1 MLRKVGVKFLSMKS
15 KILWFDSMNEEIF
28 RKANE
33 LIAKGKTFAIA
44 TIIRTEGS
52 TPRKPGSKMIILQDG
67 STIGT
72 MGGDCL
78 EAGIVDVALN
88 AISEGKSTTI
98 DVALKEEELGGV
110 GMKCGGTADVYIEV
124 VKPTPRLLIIGGG
137 HIGAEVAKLG
147 LNLGFS
153 VTVID
158 PSAKAGIFP
167 ELVEVIYEPIDKGI
181 SRVEISPQTYIVIAT
196 EHKYDE
202 LALKAVV
209 DSNAAYIGVVGSSR
223 KAAVIHR
230 NLANE
235 GISKDKL
242 RRVHIPIGLNIGA
255 ETPEEIAIS
264 IIAEIVRERREP
276 TASGESLKTSP

>member
-1 MLRKVGVKFLSMKS
+1 MKF
-15 KILWFDSMNEEIF
+15 KILSFDFMNEEIF
-28 RKANE
+28 RRVNE
-33 LIAKGKTFAIA
+33 LISEGETFAIA

-72 MGGDCL
+72 LGGDCL
-78 EAGIVDVALN
+78 EAGVVDVALN
-88 AISEGKSTTI
+88 AIREGKSTTI
-98 DVALKEEELGGV
+98 DIALKEEELGGV

-137 HIGAEVAKLG
+137 HVGAEVAKLG
-147 LNLGFS
+147 LSLGFS

-158 PSAKAGIFP
+158 PLAKAGIFP
-167 ELVEVIYEPIDKGI
+167 ELVEVIYEPIEKAI

-202 LALKAVV
+202 PALRAVIN
-209 DSNAAYIGVVGSSR
+209 SNAAYIGVVGSRR
-223 KAAVIHR
+223 KAAAIYK
-230 NLANE
+230 NLKDE
-235 GISKDKL
+235 GVSEEKL
-242 RRVHIPIGLNIGA
+242 GRVHIPIGLNIGA

-264 IIAEIVRERREP
+264 IIAEIVKERREP
-276 TASGESLKTSP
+276 AASGESLKTSP

>member
-1 MLRKVGVKFLSMKS
+1 
-15 KILWFDSMNEEIF
+15 MNEEIF
-28 RKANE
+28 RRANE
-33 LIAKGKTFAIA
+33 LLTKGETFVIA
-44 TIIRTEGS
+44 TIVRTQGS

-72 MGGDCL
+72 LGGDCL

-98 DVALKEEELGGV
+98 DIVLKEEEQGGV

-147 LNLGFS
+147 LGLGFS

-158 PSAKAGIFP
+158 PMAKAGTFP
-167 ELVEVIYEPIDKGI
+167 ELVEVIFEPVEEAVSRVGI
-181 SRVEISPQTYIVIAT
+181 SSQTYIVIAT

-202 LALKAVV
+202 SALRAVIN
-209 DSNAAYIGVVGSSR
+209 SNAAYIGVVGSRR
-223 KAAVIHR
+223 KAAAIHR
-230 NLANE
+230 NLTDE
-235 GISKDKL
+235 GISAEKL

-276 TASGESLKTSP
+276 KASGESLKTSP